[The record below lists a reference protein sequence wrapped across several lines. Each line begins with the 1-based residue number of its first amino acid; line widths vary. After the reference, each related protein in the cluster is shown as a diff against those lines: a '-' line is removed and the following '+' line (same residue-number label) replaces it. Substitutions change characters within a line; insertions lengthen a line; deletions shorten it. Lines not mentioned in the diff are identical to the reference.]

1 MDGRDLSL
9 NILPYWKPEL
19 TLLDIANSFP
29 IFLKKFLTTNAY
41 YYYGEFTIGA
51 VYDLKNFNNL
61 LVNTFTCLFDPSIQN
76 DKSLMQKEDDE
87 FILILTDDT
96 FLLFQHFENNK
107 MAGKL
112 IFWATLF
119 SIIDIQINK
128 QNKIVSIHMYSEEKT
143 IEKTLCLQIQNVLFF
158 REALVKR
165 MSNLKVKIESMR
177 TIKGQQLE
185 RRLTSPEINAMNI
198 VEIEHHL
205 KYLENKIQRNEL
217 SFYIVNTYSILCGK
231 AIEYYSSI
239 ESDKHIEILSSMKKI
254 LSKEEVKRI
263 TIDQ

>member
-1 MDGRDLSL
+1 MDGRDLSCD
-9 NILPYWKPEL
+9 IIPYWKPEL
-19 TLLDIANSFP
+19 TLLDIAHSFP
-29 IFLKKFLTTNAY
+29 IFLKKFLSINSY
-41 YYYGEFTIGA
+41 HYYGKFTIGS

-76 DKSLMQKEDDE
+76 DNSVMHKNNEE

-96 FLLFQHFENNK
+96 LLLFQHFENNK

-128 QNKIVSIHMYSEEKT
+128 QNKVVSIHMYSEEKA

-158 REALVKR
+158 RESLVKR
-165 MSNLKVKIESMR
+165 MSNLKVKIDSMK

-185 RRLTSPEINAMNI
+185 RRLTAPEIKAMNI
-198 VEIEHHL
+198 AEIEQHM

-239 ESDKHIEILSSMKKI
+239 DDAKHIKI
-254 LSKEEVKRI
+254 LSTMKDILSNEEVKKI
-263 TIDQ
+263 TNQY